1 MPDFLR
7 LGAIA
12 AIAAGLAAPGF
23 AQTEAETG
31 EEPAAEAAEAE
42 AAPVEFDADTVVAR
56 VDGTDITL
64 GLLIAIRQNLPQ
76 QYQSLPGEVLLEG
89 LTEQVARQLALA
101 EAAKTAGLEDR
112 RDVQLAIDAR
122 VSGVLADTYLRE
134 EISKRVTEEA
144 VLEAYEDQYIN
155 ADPIP
160 EVRAAHIL
168 VDTREEADE
177 IKAKLDGGEEFAALA
192 AEHGTDGTAQ
202 KGGDLGYFV
211 HEQMVPEFA
220 DAAFAMEPGQI
231 SEPVESPFGWHLIQL
246 NDRRDREPPALQ
258 EVFGDIA
265 TELTGAAEEAVIS
278 EITDGIEIERLDTG
292 IPAEAIKDDALL
304 TAE

>member
-1 MPDFLR
+1 
-7 LGAIA
+7 
-12 AIAAGLAAPGF
+12 
-23 AQTEAETG
+23 
-31 EEPAAEAAEAE
+31 
-42 AAPVEFDADTVVAR
+42 
-56 VDGTDITL
+56 
-64 GLLIAIRQNLPQ
+64 
-76 QYQSLPGEVLLEG
+76 
-89 LTEQVARQLALA
+89 
-101 EAAKTAGLEDR
+101 
-112 RDVQLAIDAR
+112 
-122 VSGVLADTYLRE
+122 
-134 EISKRVTEEA
+134 
-144 VLEAYEDQYIN
+144 
-155 ADPIP
+155 
-160 EVRAAHIL
+160 
-168 VDTREEADE
+168 DTREEADE